1 MFDYDKWQEIFG
13 TIRKN
18 KLRTFLTAL
27 GVWWGIFMLIV
38 LMGAGTGLVFLL
50 RWFWWRINAWSELSA
65 MIISFVVAIYFQF
78 VHTAIGLEALDP
90 ALQLVVGVVV
100 TTIGWMAV
108 TMPSSTANPGSFSI
122 WMAVSEDD

>member
-38 LMGAGTGLVFLL
+38 LMGKWRVQLIRWPRPQCPVRMDATLHLTLYGIAAGPLGEV
-50 RWFWWRINAWSELSA
+50 RQRGH
-65 MIISFVVAIYFQF
+65 Q
-78 VHTAIGLEALDP
+78 GD
-90 ALQLVVGVVV
+90 
-100 TTIGWMAV
+100 
-108 TMPSSTANPGSFSI
+108 
-122 WMAVSEDD
+122 